1 VVWETFFDTPPGTGI
16 EINFA
21 CSFKSYKQNSV
32 LFNI

>member
-1 VVWETFFDTPPGTGI
+1 MKTGI
-16 EINFA
+16 EINFFNHKQNVA